1 MGQLLIRN
9 LDDSIILR
17 LKEQAKRKGVSL
29 EQHLRDMLS
38 EEAAPDKSDLLYEN
52 AALLRATDYKMRH
65 HPEDLIRKDRDR

>member
-38 EEAAPDKSDLLYEN
+38 EEAAPDKLELLREN
-52 AALLRATDYKMRH
+52 AALLGATDYKMRPY
-65 HPEDLIRKDRDR
+65 PEDLIREDRDR